1 MKIYICEDDPK
12 QLENL
17 KTIISNY
24 IMIEEKEVE
33 IELATDDPEA
43 ILEHAKDTDE
53 IGCYFLDIQLN
64 AEMNGMK
71 LATELRKVD
80 PVGNIIFVTS
90 HSELTYLTFI
100 YKVAAMDFIFKDDP
114 EEIKTRVIDCL
125 KTAETCLKLLSQES
139 SVETIELKRGSN
151 SLYVQYDDVM
161 FFESSSKSHRLIAHL
176 DNRQIEFYGS
186 LKELSKIEQ
195 RFFRCHNSFVINRH
209 NIESIDSKT
218 RTVNFKNGEC
228 CYASVRNI
236 KKI

>member
-24 IMIEEKEVE
+24 IMIEEKEME

-114 EEIKTRVIDCL
+114 EEIKTCVIDCL
-125 KTAETCLKLLSQES
+125 KTAETRLKLLSQES

-186 LKELSKIEQ
+186 LKELSKIDQ

>member
-24 IMIEEKEVE
+24 IMIEEKEME

-125 KTAETCLKLLSQES
+125 KTAETRLKLLSQES

-186 LKELSKIEQ
+186 LKELSKIDQ

>member
-24 IMIEEKEVE
+24 IMIEEKEME

-114 EEIKTRVIDCL
+114 EEIKTRFIDCL
-125 KTAETCLKLLSQES
+125 KTAETRMKLLSQES

-186 LKELSKIEQ
+186 LKELSKIDQ